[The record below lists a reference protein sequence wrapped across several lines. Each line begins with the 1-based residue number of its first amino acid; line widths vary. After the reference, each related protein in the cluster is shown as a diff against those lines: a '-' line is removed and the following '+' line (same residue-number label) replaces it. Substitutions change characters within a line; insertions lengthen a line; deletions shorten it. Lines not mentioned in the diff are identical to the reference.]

1 MDEWA
6 AFDAHINSII
16 RVNIPIFPPETTEYE
31 KNLAYQALVEESQ
44 RRIKER
50 EKYFVAAYE
59 STLTILDDK
68 KRAKNDLLTELETAE
83 ENVAAV
89 SLTEIEETAKL
100 EAAKAALAAAN
111 AIAAAAQASGHVPP
125 ALTRKIQVA
134 AAEVGRCERRLIT
147 AREEIDTTRKKLAE
161 VQEDVD
167 DAEAEVHDAEAEVNR
182 TEQVLSR
189 FVMIVNFS
197 KIHPCINKDST
208 IVSKQSFPDSKQIL
222 SNNFAPVEPELEPI
236 DKIKDSTKSIH
247 EIFPAKTPIDHS
259 ATYNPSNNINAL
271 IDLAPVSGSI
281 EKLWLEKLINDMK
294 INYMALQTN
303 ILHDYHIKA
312 LAKLPIHLQEKY
324 KNMLQDPYKEPISHN
339 DILKDH
345 LTKLFKDFDFDKSQ
359 TQKYM
364 DRLNAKH

>member
-1 MDEWA
+1 MDDWS
-6 AFDAHINSII
+6 AFDAYINSII
-16 RVNIPIFPPETTEYE
+16 QVNIPVFPPETTEYD

-44 RRIKER
+44 TRVKEH
-50 EKYFVAAYE
+50 EADFVEAYE
-59 STLTILDDK
+59 DKLIILDDVK
-68 KRAKNDLLTELETAE
+68 SDQEDLLIEVETAE
-83 ENVAAV
+83 ENVTAA
-89 SLTEIEETAKL
+89 SLTEIEKTAEL
-100 EAAKAALAAAN
+100 EAANAALAEAN
-111 AIAAAAQASGHVPP
+111 AIAAAAQALGPVPS

-134 AAEVGRCERRLIT
+134 TAEVGRCERTLRA
-147 AREEIDTTRKKLAE
+147 ARKEIDTAKEELREA
-161 VQEDVD
+161 QEELHDK
-167 DAEAEVHDAEAEVNR
+167 EAEVHDAEAEVNR
-182 TEQVLSR
+182 TEQELSR

-222 SNNFAPVEPELEPI
+222 SNNFVPVEPDLEPT
-236 DKIKDSTKSIH
+236 DKIKDSTKGIH
-247 EIFPAKTPIDHS
+247 EIFPAKTPVDHS
-259 ATYNPSNNINAL
+259 TTYNPSNNINAL

-339 DILKDH
+339 DIVKEH
-345 LTKLFKDFDFDKSQ
+345 LTNLFKDFDFDKSQ